1 MNTDDFIGLLATQAG
16 PAPRAVVARRLV
28 PALLV
33 GAGLAVMLVL
43 GTFGPYPGELLG
55 QSGMR
60 LKLAYAA
67 ALALAAGSLTARL
80 ARPVARLAAPRRA
93 LAAVLAGMAGLA
105 LLHWFSLPA
114 GARADALLGRTWAVC
129 PWIVLGAALPTLA
142 TVLWALRGLAPTR
155 LRAAGLAAGLLAG
168 AVGALAYALHCPEVS
183 PTFVAVWYSLG
194 IALAGALGAWLGPR
208 VLRW

>member
-1 MNTDDFIGLLATQAG
+1 MNTDDFIRLLATQAG
-16 PAPRAVVARRLV
+16 PAPRAVVARRLG

-33 GAGLAVMLVL
+33 GAGLAVALVL
-43 GTFGPYPGELLG
+43 GTFGPYPGALLG
-55 QSGMR
+55 QGGML

-93 LAAVLAGMAGLA
+93 LVAVLAGMAGLA

-114 GARADALLGRTWAVC
+114 GARVDALLGRTWAVC
-129 PWIVLGAALPTLA
+129 PWIVLGASLPTLA

-155 LRAAGLAAGLLAG
+155 PRAAGLAAGLLAG
-168 AVGALAYALHCPEVS
+168 AVGALAYALHCPELS